1 MELYPY
7 GVKRLDNEESFQG
20 RYKVVLRNNKDNKDI
35 VYTLP
40 IYGKFID

>member
-20 RYKVVLRNNKDNKDI
+20 RYKVVLRNNKDI